1 VQIHRYLSD
10 FPVNVKTTGTNG
22 IKDRLA
28 QLTADVADLAAKVK
42 ETKDADQK
50 KAIKQQIAE
59 HKVDLKKLND
69 DVKRADKM
77 DVSKVKNIDEFIY
90 QEAQSRMRELFV
102 VYHSMKEAAMDCF
115 LLKNFHADDTI
126 QCLV

>member
-1 VQIHRYLSD
+1 VRTSS
-10 FPVNVKTTGTNG
+10 TSG

-28 QLTADVADLAAKVK
+28 SLASDVADLAEKAKA
-42 ETKDADQK
+42 TKDAEQK
-50 KAIKQQIAE
+50 KAIKQQVAV
-59 HKVDLKKLND
+59 HKADIKKLND
-69 DVKRADKM
+69 EVKRAEKM

-115 LLKNFHADDTI
+115 LLKKFHSDDTI
-126 QCLV
+126 NCL